1 MPDKQSLCG
10 DGKKKGSCCGNNS
23 NVIDLNQYRRWRRGQ
38 HLRRKLAEF
47 ADSEIFSE
55 EIEIARE
62 IYFSVLD
69 PDLVDEK
76 DDFLM
81 ERFFE
86 WFIFDYR
93 IRGKSVLEYFGMTGG
108 LAREEKVLLEKW
120 KRARSSVYQVL
131 QVGKECEITLRD
143 VIRNKEMK
151 VRDRQAACEIE
162 PGHMLYI
169 RVLPL
174 GEENEFSTGGL
185 ILPGYFESYM
195 LNRVKIDA
203 EVFWSK
209 RNRRGSWD
217 IYLRDRAHMLNTMV
231 MEMGTLW
238 ELPEER
244 PDNKVKPDSLE
255 IADVEPDRQPAGNF
269 LDYFYNRWINE
280 PMDLL
285 MGKTPL
291 EAYKTKS
298 GREKLQ
304 KLLLKLEKVE
314 DVGSEPSMDL
324 SVLWKRLSTEQEK
337 SDSGGKKN
345 TSDTSTGDGGVTEL
359 ISDGLQRMGYQ
370 SQHVSSAVDMWQQY
384 KDLACPTFRKPGA
397 WAAAVIYALAKSQ
410 GNDGVNQNLLAQMFN
425 VSAATISNNYSS
437 IRRTLQ
443 LDSK

>member
-10 DGKKKGSCCGNNS
+10 DGKKKGSGCKNNS
-23 NVIDLNQYRRWRRGQ
+23 NVIDLSQYRRWRRGQ
-38 HLRRKLAEF
+38 HLRRSLAEF
-47 ADSEIFSE
+47 ADSEIFTE
-55 EIEIARE
+55 EIDIARE

-93 IRGKSVLEYFGMTGG
+93 IRGKSILDYFGMTGG
-108 LAREEKVLLEKW
+108 LARDEKVLLEKW

-131 QVGKECEITLRD
+131 QLGNEYEITLRD
-143 VIRNKEMK
+143 VIRNKDMK

-185 ILPGYFESYM
+185 ILPGYFESYL

-217 IYLRDRAHMLNTMV
+217 IYLRDRAHMLNAMV

-244 PDNKVKPDSLE
+244 SDPKIKPDSQE
-255 IADVEPDRQPAGNF
+255 IADDVEPGRQPNNV
-269 LDYFYNRWINE
+269 LDYFYDRWINE

-291 EAYKTKS
+291 EAYKTKP

-304 KLLLKLEKVE
+304 KLLLKLEKVG
-314 DVGSEPSMDL
+314 DVGSQPSMDL
-324 SVLWKRLSTEQEK
+324 SVLWKRLSSEQEH
-337 SDSGGKKN
+337 SDTGGKKN
-345 TSDTSTGDGGVTEL
+345 ISDINTGDGDVAAL

-370 SQHVSSAVDMWQQY
+370 SQQVNNAVDMWRQY
-384 KDLACPTFRKPGA
+384 QDLASPTFRKPGA
-397 WAAAVIYALAKSQ
+397 WAAAVIYALARSQ

-425 VSAATISNNYSS
+425 VSATTISNNYSS

-443 LDSK
+443 LDGK

>member
-1 MPDKQSLCG
+1 
-10 DGKKKGSCCGNNS
+10 
-23 NVIDLNQYRRWRRGQ
+23 
-38 HLRRKLAEF
+38 LAEF
-47 ADSEIFSE
+47 ADSEIFTE
-55 EIEIARE
+55 EIDIARE

-93 IRGKSVLEYFGMTGG
+93 IRGKSILDYFGMTGG
-108 LAREEKVLLEKW
+108 LARDEKVLLEKW

-131 QVGKECEITLRD
+131 QLGNEYEITLRD
-143 VIRNKEMK
+143 VIRNKDMK

-185 ILPGYFESYM
+185 ILPGYFESYL

-203 EVFWSK
+203 EVFWNK

-217 IYLRDRAHMLNTMV
+217 IYLRERAHMLNAMV

-238 ELPEER
+238 ELPEEK
-244 PDNKVKPDSLE
+244 PDQNVKPGALE
-255 IADVEPDRQPAGNF
+255 IADVEPNRQPADNF
-269 LDYFYNRWINE
+269 LDYFYDRWIHE

-291 EAYKTKS
+291 EAYKTKP

-304 KLLLKLEKVE
+304 KLLLKLEKVG
-314 DVGSEPSMDL
+314 DVGSQPSMDL
-324 SVLWKRLSTEQEK
+324 SVLWKRLSIEQDN
-337 SDSGGKKN
+337 SDSSNKIN
-345 TSDTSTGDGGVTEL
+345 TSDPSTVDGGVAAL
-359 ISDGLQRMGYQ
+359 ISDGLQKMGYQ
-370 SQHVSSAVDMWQQY
+370 AQHVSSAVDMWQQY
-384 KDLACPTFRKPGA
+384 QDLASPTFRKPGA

-410 GNDGVNQNLLAQMFN
+410 GNDGVNQSLLAQMFN
-425 VSAATISNNYSS
+425 VSATTISNNYSS

-443 LDSK
+443 LDGK

>member
-10 DGKKKGSCCGNNS
+10 DGKKKGSGCGNNS
-23 NVIDLNQYRRWRRGQ
+23 NVIDLSQYRRWRRGQ
-38 HLRRKLAEF
+38 HLRRELAEF
-47 ADSEIFSE
+47 ADSEIFTE

-93 IRGKSVLEYFGMTGG
+93 IRGKSVLDYFGMTGG
-108 LAREEKVLLEKW
+108 LAKEEKVLLEKW

-131 QVGKECEITLRD
+131 QLGNEYEISLRD
-143 VIRNKEMK
+143 VIRNKDIK
-151 VRDRQAACEIE
+151 VRDRQAICDIE
-162 PGHMLYI
+162 PGHILYI

-203 EVFWSK
+203 EVFWNK

-217 IYLRDRAHMLNTMV
+217 IYLRERAHMLNAMV

-238 ELPEER
+238 ELPAEGHKSEEI
-244 PDNKVKPDSLE
+244 PESHEVS
-255 IADVEPDRQPAGNF
+255 DVEPDLQPKDNF
-269 LDYFYNRWINE
+269 LDYFYDRWINE
-280 PMDLL
+280 PMELL

-314 DVGSEPSMDL
+314 GVGSEPSMDL
-324 SVLWKRLSTEQEK
+324 SILWKKLSAEQEK
-337 SDSGGKKN
+337 ANSGVHK
-345 TSDTSTGDGGVTEL
+345 SPPDTSTGDRGVDEL
-359 ISDGLQRMGYQ
+359 IRHGLQRMGYQ
-370 SQHVSSAVDMWQQY
+370 SQHVNWAIDMWQQY
-384 KDLACPTFRKPGA
+384 KDLASPTFRKPGA

-410 GNDGVNQNLLAQMFN
+410 GNDEVNQNVLAQMFN
-425 VSAATISNNYSS
+425 VSAATISNNYSN

-443 LDSK
+443 LEGK